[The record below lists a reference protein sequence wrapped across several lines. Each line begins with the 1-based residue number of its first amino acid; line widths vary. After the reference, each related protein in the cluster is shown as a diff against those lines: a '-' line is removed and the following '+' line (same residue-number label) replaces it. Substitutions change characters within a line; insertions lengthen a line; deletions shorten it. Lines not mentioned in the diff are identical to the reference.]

1 MAGGSLL
8 SGKVRGSL
16 ALVSGRRLRRGLGWV
31 LERASG
37 CGRLEVQGEA
47 TGRRNKH

>member
-1 MAGGSLL
+1 M

-16 ALVSGRRLRRGLGWV
+16 ALVSEGKRLRRGLGWV

-37 CGRLEVQGEA
+37 CGRLEVQGEV
-47 TGRRNKH
+47 TDRRSKH